1 MSGPESSITQDEGES
16 DIPDGE
22 LELGSGINTDIGQ
35 AFAGTLIGNSGTI
48 VNTNI
53 EGMDD

>member
-22 LELGSGINTDIGQ
+22 LELGSGINTDIDL
-35 AFAGTLIGNSGTI
+35 AFAGTLIGNREAIS
-48 VNTNI
+48 NTNI